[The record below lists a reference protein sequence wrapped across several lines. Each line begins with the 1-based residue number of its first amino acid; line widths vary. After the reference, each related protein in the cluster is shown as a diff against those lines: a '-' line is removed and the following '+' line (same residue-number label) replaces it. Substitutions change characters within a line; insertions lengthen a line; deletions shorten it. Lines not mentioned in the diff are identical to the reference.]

1 MGGLALAALFLLVC
15 LGMRRKRRKNLD
27 RQENIKWPEIA
38 ASAEDRAALYPE
50 QTHATGRAGIGGDDM
65 EEVAAPAM
73 MAGAAGVGA
82 AYAGAGRYNSPSTN
96 GRQPTLPSIP
106 PSAYSESAYG
116 GMSQYSS
123 APASSYGG
131 TYPSGPT
138 STQSHTPLAP
148 GPASIDYQ
156 RSSPSPPRAYVS
168 GGSSNGHGDAPG
180 ALPLPG
186 SELGQEEV
194 ARPSSPTPLQV
205 GPFGNG
211 YDESG
216 TGGWR
221 LSVVN
226 DDPRERE

>member
-1 MGGLALAALFLLVC
+1 
-15 LGMRRKRRKNLD
+15 MRRKRRKNLD

-65 EEVAAPAM
+65 EEVRGAPAM
-73 MAGAAGVGA
+73 MAAGAAGVGT
-82 AYAGAGRYNSPSTN
+82 AYAGAGRWNSTSTD

-106 PSAYSESAYG
+106 PSAYTESSYR

-123 APASSYGG
+123 APPSSYGG
-131 TYPSGPT
+131 TYGAGSA
-138 STQSHTPLAP
+138 SNQSHAPLAP

-156 RSSPSPPRAYVS
+156 RSSPSPPRTYVP
-168 GGSSNGHGDAPG
+168 GGSSNGHGDANG

-186 SELGQEEV
+186 SELEQGEV
-194 ARPSSPTPLQV
+194 DRPSSPTPLQV

-216 TGGWR
+216 KGWR